1 MLQPTFTPNNNATV
15 ANQHSQ
21 KLAHARQHL
30 FSLFI
35 NDELFVD
42 TLLGQA
48 DESSAISDE
57 QLLEK
62 IEEVSTL
69 LLDLH
74 AADIADILEALP
86 YDERLALWKLID
98 NNQRGEVLVEASIPI
113 WDNLIKDM
121 SDVELL
127 RAIGTLHVD
136 EQAYIA
142 EHLPRETSRRLLTYL
157 EPSQRNRIRE
167 VLQYHKDSIGQ
178 MMDFEFVTV
187 RGNVTLSTVQR
198 FLRSRGSI
206 PETTDKIFVID
217 RKNRLQGELP
227 LTTLLIN
234 VPDKLVAEVMHTDT
248 VTFSPE
254 QKGEDAASAFERYDL
269 ISAAVVDNNGRL
281 MGRLTVEDIVDTL
294 NEETDNNIRRMGGL
308 SREEDVFAPVGQAV
322 KTRWTWL
329 AINLCTAFVASRVI
343 GLFEHTISQLVA
355 LATLMPI
362 VAGIGGNTGN
372 QTITMIVRAL
382 ALHQIQT
389 GSFSY
394 LILREFGVALI
405 NGIIWGGIMGVITYL
420 LYSDLA
426 MGGVMT
432 MAMIL
437 NLLMAALMG
446 VFIPFI
452 MMKLGRDPAIGSS
465 VMITAITDTGGFF
478 IFLGLATL
486 FLV

>member
-1 MLQPTFTPNNNATV
+1 MLQSAFKSGNSTV
-15 ANQHSQ
+15 ASQHSQ
-21 KLAHARQHL
+21 KLAIVRQRL
-30 FSLFI
+30 LSLFI
-35 NDELFVD
+35 NDKLFVD

-48 DESSAISDE
+48 DEHSTISDE

-62 IEEVSTL
+62 IEEVSAQLT
-69 LLDLH
+69 DLH

-86 YDERLALWKLID
+86 YDERLALWRLID
-98 NNQRGEVLVEASIPI
+98 NNQRGEVLVEASIPV

-121 SDVELL
+121 SDLELL
-127 RAIGTLHVD
+127 KAIGTLHVD

-142 EHLPRETSRRLLTYL
+142 EYLPRDTTRRLLTYL

-187 RGNVTLSTVQR
+187 RGNITLSTVQR

-206 PETTDKIFVID
+206 PDATDKIFVID

-234 VPDKLVAEVMHTDT
+234 TPDKLVAEVMNTET
-248 VTFSPE
+248 VTFLPE

-294 NEETDNNIRRMGGL
+294 SEETDTNIRRMGGL
-308 SREEDVFAPVGQAV
+308 SREEDVFAPVGQTV
-322 KTRWTWL
+322 KTRWAWL

-382 ALHQIQT
+382 ALHQIQS

-394 LILREFGVALI
+394 LLLREFGVALI
-405 NGIIWGGIMGVITYL
+405 NGVIWGGIMGVVTYL
-420 LYSDLA
+420 LYGDLA

-446 VFIPFI
+446 VLIPFI

-465 VMITAITDTGGFF
+465 VMITAMTDTGGFF

>member
-1 MLQPTFTPNNNATV
+1 MSQSAFTPDNTTV

-21 KLAHARQHL
+21 KLAHVRQRL
-30 FSLFI
+30 LSLLI
-35 NDELFVD
+35 HDKLFVD

-48 DESSAISDE
+48 DEHAAISDE

-62 IEEVSTL
+62 IEEISALLVS
-69 LLDLH
+69 LH
-74 AADIADILEALP
+74 TADIADILEALP
-86 YDERLALWKLID
+86 YDERLALWRLID
-98 NNQRGEVLVEASIPI
+98 NSQRGEVLVEASIPI

-136 EQAYIA
+136 EQAYIT
-142 EHLPRETSRRLLTYL
+142 EHLPRDTTHRLLTYL

-178 MMDFEFVTV
+178 MMDFEFITV
-187 RGNVTLSTVQR
+187 RGNITLRTVQR

-206 PETTDKIFVID
+206 PEATDKIFVID
-217 RKNRLQGELP
+217 RENRLQGELP
-227 LTTLLIN
+227 LTTLLISI
-234 VPDKLVAEVMHTDT
+234 PDKLVSEVMNTDT
-248 VTFSPE
+248 VTFLPE

-269 ISAAVVDNNGRL
+269 ISAAVIDNNGRL

-294 NEETDNNIRRMGGL
+294 SEETDTNIRRMGGL

-329 AINLCTAFVASRVI
+329 AINLCTAFIASRVI

-355 LATLMPI
+355 LAALMPI

-394 LILREFGVALI
+394 LILRELGVALI
-405 NGIIWGGIMGVITYL
+405 NGFIWGGIMGVVTYL

-432 MAMIL
+432 MAMML

-446 VFIPFI
+446 VLIPFI

>member
-1 MLQPTFTPNNNATV
+1 MSQPTFTPDHLTF

-21 KLAHARQHL
+21 KLAHIRQRL
-30 FSLFI
+30 LSLFTH
-35 NDELFVD
+35 DELFVD

-48 DESSAISDE
+48 DEHSAISDE

-62 IEEVSTL
+62 IEEVSAL
-69 LLDLH
+69 LTSLH
-74 AADIADILEALP
+74 TADIADILEALP
-86 YDERLALWKLID
+86 YDERLALWRLID
-98 NNQRGEVLVEASIPI
+98 NNQRGEVLVEASIPV

-121 SDVELL
+121 TDVELL
-127 RAIGTLHVD
+127 RAIGKLHVD

-142 EHLPRETSRRLLTYL
+142 EHLPRDTTRRLLTYL
-157 EPSQRNRIRE
+157 EPGQRNRIRE

-187 RGNVTLSTVQR
+187 RSNVTLGTVQR
-198 FLRSRGSI
+198 FLRSRDVI

-234 VPDKLVAEVMHTDT
+234 VPDKLVSEVMNTDT
-248 VTFSPE
+248 VTFLPE

-294 NEETDNNIRRMGGL
+294 SEETDTNIRRMGGL

-322 KTRWTWL
+322 KTRWAWL

-394 LILREFGVALI
+394 LLLRELGVAFI
-405 NGIIWGGIMGVITYL
+405 NGIIWGGIMGVVTYL

-446 VFIPFI
+446 VLIPFI

>member
-1 MLQPTFTPNNNATV
+1 MLQPDFTPDNSAI

-21 KLAHARQHL
+21 KLAHARQRL
-30 FSLFI
+30 LSLFI
-35 NDELFVD
+35 DDKLFVER
-42 TLLGQA
+42 LLAQA
-48 DESSAISDE
+48 DDFSSISDE

-62 IEEVSTL
+62 IGETKRL
-69 LLDLH
+69 LFSLH

-86 YDERLALWKLID
+86 YDERLALWRLID
-98 NNQRGEVLVEASIPI
+98 NNQRGEVLVEASIPV

-136 EQAYIA
+136 EQAYIV
-142 EHLPRETSRRLLTYL
+142 EHLPRETTRRLLTYL

-187 RGNVTLSTVQR
+187 RGNVTLHAVQR

-206 PETTDKIFVID
+206 PQTTDKIFVID
-217 RKNRLQGELP
+217 RKNRLQGELL
-227 LTTLLIN
+227 LTTLLTN
-234 VPDKLVAEVMHTDT
+234 AQDKLVAEVMNTDT

-294 NEETDNNIRRMGGL
+294 NEETDTNIRRMGGL

-382 ALHQIQT
+382 ALHQIQR

-394 LILREFGVALI
+394 LLFREFGVALI
-405 NGIIWGGIMGVITYL
+405 NGIIWGGIMGIVTYL

-426 MGGVMT
+426 MGVVMT

-446 VFIPFI
+446 VLIPFI

>member
-1 MLQPTFTPNNNATV
+1 MLQPTFKPDNGNVTS
-15 ANQHSQ
+15 QHSQ
-21 KLAHARQHL
+21 KLALIRQNL
-30 FSLFI
+30 FSLLI
-35 NDELFVD
+35 DDKLFVD
-42 TLLGQA
+42 SLLGQA
-48 DESSAISDE
+48 DAHAKISDD

-62 IEEVSTL
+62 IEEVKSL
-69 LLDLH
+69 LTNLH

-86 YDERLALWKLID
+86 YDERLALWRLID
-98 NNQRGEVLVEASIPI
+98 NNQRGEVLVEASIPV

-121 SDVELL
+121 SDLELL

-142 EHLPRETSRRLLTYL
+142 EHLPRDTTRRLLTYL

-187 RGNVTLSTVQR
+187 RGNVTLGTVQR
-198 FLRSRGSI
+198 FLRSRGAI

-217 RKNRLQGELP
+217 RKNRLQGELL

-234 VPDKLVAEVMHTDT
+234 APDKLVAEVMNIDT
-248 VTFSPE
+248 VTFLPE

-269 ISAAVVDNNGRL
+269 ISAAVVDSNGRL

-294 NEETDNNIRRMGGL
+294 SEETDTNIRRMGGL

-389 GSFSY
+389 GSFPY
-394 LILREFGVALI
+394 LLLRELGVALI
-405 NGIIWGGIMGVITYL
+405 NGIIWGGIMGIVTYV

-446 VFIPFI
+446 VLIPFI

>member
-1 MLQPTFTPNNNATV
+1 MLQPVFTPDNAAA
-15 ANQHSQ
+15 ANQYSQ
-21 KLAHARQHL
+21 KLAYARQRL
-30 FSLFI
+30 LSIFI
-35 NDELFVD
+35 NDKLFVD
-42 TLLGQA
+42 TLLEQI
-48 DESSAISDE
+48 ESSSALNDDP
-57 QLLEK
+57 LLEK
-62 IEEVSTL
+62 IEEVSAL
-69 LLDLH
+69 LLNLH

-86 YDERLALWKLID
+86 YDERLALWKLVDI
-98 NNQRGEVLVEASIPI
+98 NQRGEVLVEASIPV
-113 WDNLIKDM
+113 WDHLIKNM

-142 EHLPRETSRRLLTYL
+142 EHLPKDTTRRLLTYL

-206 PETTDKIFVID
+206 PEATDKIFVID
-217 RKNRLQGELP
+217 RQNRLQGELS

-234 VPDKLVAEVMHTDT
+234 APDKLVSDVMNTDT

-269 ISAAVVDNNGRL
+269 ISAAVVDSNGRL

-294 NEETDNNIRRMGGL
+294 SEETDTNIRRMGGL
-308 SREEDVFAPVGQAV
+308 SREEDVFAPVGQTV
-322 KTRWTWL
+322 KTRWAWL

-394 LILREFGVALI
+394 LLLRELGVAFI
-405 NGIIWGGIMGVITYL
+405 NGIIWGGIMGIITYL
-420 LYSDLA
+420 LYGELA
-426 MGGVMT
+426 MGCV
-432 MAMIL
+432 MAMAMVL

-446 VFIPFI
+446 VLIPFI

>member
-1 MLQPTFTPNNNATV
+1 MSQSAFTPDNTTV

-21 KLAHARQHL
+21 KLAHVRQRL
-30 FSLFI
+30 LSLLI
-35 NDELFVD
+35 HDKLFVD

-48 DESSAISDE
+48 DEHAAISDE

-62 IEEVSTL
+62 IEEISALLVS
-69 LLDLH
+69 LH
-74 AADIADILEALP
+74 TADIADILEALP
-86 YDERLALWKLID
+86 YDERLALWRLID
-98 NNQRGEVLVEASIPI
+98 NSQRGEVLVEASIPI

-136 EQAYIA
+136 EQAYIT
-142 EHLPRETSRRLLTYL
+142 EHLPRDTTHRLLTYL

-178 MMDFEFVTV
+178 MMDFEFITV
-187 RGNVTLSTVQR
+187 RGNITLRTVQR

-206 PETTDKIFVID
+206 PEATDKIFVID
-217 RKNRLQGELP
+217 RENRLQGELP
-227 LTTLLIN
+227 LTTLLISI
-234 VPDKLVAEVMHTDT
+234 PDKLVSEVMNTDT
-248 VTFSPE
+248 VTFLPE

-269 ISAAVVDNNGRL
+269 ISAAVIDNNGRL

-294 NEETDNNIRRMGGL
+294 SEETDTNIRRMGGL

-329 AINLCTAFVASRVI
+329 AINLCTAFIASRVI

-355 LATLMPI
+355 LAALMPI

-394 LILREFGVALI
+394 LILRELGVALI
-405 NGIIWGGIMGVITYL
+405 NGFIWGGIMGVVTYL

-446 VFIPFI
+446 VLIPFI